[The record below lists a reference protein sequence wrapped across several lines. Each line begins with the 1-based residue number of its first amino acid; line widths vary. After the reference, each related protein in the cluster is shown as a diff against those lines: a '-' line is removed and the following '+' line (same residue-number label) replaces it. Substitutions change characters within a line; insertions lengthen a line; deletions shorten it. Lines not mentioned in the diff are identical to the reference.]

1 MRKSVR
7 LTPGIIKLHPV
18 SVQQEVLLQMIEV
31 LVTTEAMIPSCLSV
45 ATTAVQSVRVED
57 DTDNSMVG
65 IFLP

>member
-31 LVTTEAMIPSCLSV
+31 LVGSTRPLIFGLLQKQMTFCLNSY
-45 ATTAVQSVRVED
+45 QLEQVR
-57 DTDNSMVG
+57 
-65 IFLP
+65 